1 MLMKGGIIEGLRRL
15 GVEPGA
21 ILVVHSSLR
30 SFGYVLGGAATVI
43 RALQEAV
50 TEDGLVIMPAHAY
63 CLAGRPGVAPFDPA
77 VSPSETG
84 RIAALFWKSPGVL
97 RCRHPTH
104 STAAWGRRAAE
115 LLADHENRPPVGR
128 DSPLHRA
135 ALWGGAILQLGVR
148 HSSNTTLHLAEALA
162 EAPYLH
168 IPQHEAWG
176 HRVLVRLA
184 DGSAAAVDLVG
195 RERPACSA
203 AFVAIAPL
211 LERQCLTR
219 HARIGQCDASLTPAW
234 PMVETAVEA
243 LRRDPTFFLCTNEI
257 CEHCTRAR
265 QLIAAGAARVAKEKN
280 VTP

>member
-1 MLMKGGIIEGLRRL
+1 MLTKGGIIDGLRRL

-43 RALQEAV
+43 RALQETV
-50 TEDGLVIMPAHAY
+50 TEAGLVIMPVHAY
-63 CLAGRPGVAPFDPA
+63 CLAGRPGVTPFDPA

-84 RIAALFWKSPGVL
+84 RIPALFWRSPGVL
-97 RCRHPTH
+97 RSRHPTH
-104 STAAWGRRAAE
+104 STAAWGRRAAD

-135 ALWGGAILQLGVR
+135 AAWGGAVLQFGVR

-162 EAPYLH
+162 EVPYLN
-168 IPQHEAWG
+168 IPGHEAWG
-176 HRVLVRLA
+176 RQVLVRRP

-195 RERPACSA
+195 HEWPSCSA

-211 LERQCLTR
+211 LESRGLTR
-219 HARIGQCDASLTPAW
+219 HARIGRCDAVLTPAW

-243 LRRDPTFFLCTNEI
+243 LRRDPALFLCTSEI
-257 CEHCTRAR
+257 CEHCTRSR
-265 QLIAAGAARVAKEKN
+265 RLIAAGAAKEKN